1 VTGREQEGIEIL
13 ELECNLVLWEAG
25 RLGMVEKAS
34 SPPLNVKRGGNLL
47 SCSSAILKK
56 PSSANPRIKQ
66 QRGKL
71 PLAPLTPKIYKGV
84 RMRTWGKWVSEIRE
98 PNKRTRIW
106 LGSFPTAEMAARAYD
121 AAVVCL
127 RGASASGLN
136 FPDTPPTPPP
146 DLDSR
151 CMTPRDVQAVAA
163 AAAASCAVTTSVDQ
177 PIPDSANSN
186 SEGSSSN
193 AGINSDVEEIMQENN
208 AMPSAPVQSLVPV
221 NDGAMEDWLKAE
233 FEDSEP
239 PDASQVQC
247 FNIPELLLQV
257 PEVRDMVDPL
267 IYNDYNL
274 NDELLLQR
282 QPSFDPNSPL
292 NDHEAD
298 GTMMLNEPYL
308 WSFH

>member
-1 VTGREQEGIEIL
+1 MTGREQEDIEIL
-13 ELECNLVLWEAG
+13 ELECNVVLWEAG

-47 SCSSAILKK
+47 SCSSTIHKK
-56 PSSANPRIKQ
+56 PSSINPRIKQ

-163 AAAASCAVTTSVDQ
+163 AAAASCAVTTSADQ

-193 AGINSDVEEIMQENN
+193 AGTNSDEEQIMQED
-208 AMPSAPVQSLVPV
+208 ATPPAPVQSLVPV
-221 NDGAMEDWLKAE
+221 NDGAMEEWLRAE

-239 PDASQVQC
+239 PDASEVQC
-247 FNIPELLLQV
+247 FNIPELLLQQ

-267 IYNDYNL
+267 FDNDYNL
-274 NDELLLQR
+274 NDELLQR
-282 QPSFDPNSPL
+282 QPIFDANSPL
-292 NDHEAD
+292 IDHEAD
-298 GTMMLNEPYL
+298 GTMMLTEPYL

>member
-1 VTGREQEGIEIL
+1 
-13 ELECNLVLWEAG
+13 
-25 RLGMVEKAS
+25 
-34 SPPLNVKRGGNLL
+34 
-47 SCSSAILKK
+47 
-56 PSSANPRIKQ
+56 
-66 QRGKL
+66 
-71 PLAPLTPKIYKGV
+71 
-84 RMRTWGKWVSEIRE
+84 
-98 PNKRTRIW
+98 
-106 LGSFPTAEMAARAYD
+106 
-121 AAVVCL
+121 
-127 RGASASGLN
+127 
-136 FPDTPPTPPP
+136 
-146 DLDSR
+146 
-151 CMTPRDVQAVAA
+151 MTPRDVQAVAA